1 MVVNIYDGS
10 DDMIIGITV
19 ICCMLLFCL
28 LVGTVYFSKS
38 KIKSTENKLYSRLV
52 IITMIGLVTELLCF
66 YFVAHKD
73 VSNTYKIL
81 NEIVNKGF
89 LVYLLL
95 WEFLFTE
102 YMFFISFES
111 RLKFNKKLKNNKGKI
126 IGVLTV
132 MYLIMSIIIIN
143 LPIYYFND
151 ENYIYS
157 YGPATNVLLLMG
169 GIFIIVDIFSVL
181 SNIKNIKDKKYYPL
195 FMLIIMM
202 VFVFIIR
209 QVNPGITIINSAFA
223 FVTVLMYF
231 TIENP
236 DLKMVNEL
244 LRNKELV
251 EKQMEDKSR
260 FLFEVTEDIKE
271 PAKNILMLSDNFYKL
286 NEKDQ
291 KDAIKIIRN
300 RANGVLFK
308 INNVLDISSMD
319 ASKIKI
325 FNNEYNVY
333 TLFEVVE
340 GIAKTLNK
348 NENVSLKFD
357 INSNIPAILYG
368 DDVRLKQI
376 LISVLTN
383 SINNTK
389 TGFINVSLSAIV
401 KYDVARLIINI
412 EDTGCGMSIDKINT
426 ILDDNR
432 ELSNEEVVKLDKL
445 DMDLVATIKSIKLLG
460 GSFNIKSEENK
471 GSTFTIII
479 DQKCDIK
486 EKTDVMKDIE
496 KYSSDVFGRKRVL
509 IVDDDKEELFEISDT
524 LSKYNVDINTTMSGK
539 DCIYKIKSGEIYNLI
554 IIDDELKNESA
565 LGTLQELKKNKK
577 FNSKVIVMLGI
588 GKKHLRNY
596 YIEDGFTDVIIK
608 ENLTDELIEKIESN
622 L

>member
-1 MVVNIYDGS
+1 
-10 DDMIIGITV
+10 
-19 ICCMLLFCL
+19 
-28 LVGTVYFSKS
+28 
-38 KIKSTENKLYSRLV
+38 
-52 IITMIGLVTELLCF
+52 
-66 YFVAHKD
+66 
-73 VSNTYKIL
+73 
-81 NEIVNKGF
+81 
-89 LVYLLL
+89 
-95 WEFLFTE
+95 
-102 YMFFISFES
+102 
-111 RLKFNKKLKNNKGKI
+111 
-126 IGVLTV
+126 
-132 MYLIMSIIIIN
+132 
-143 LPIYYFND
+143 
-151 ENYIYS
+151 
-157 YGPATNVLLLMG
+157 
-169 GIFIIVDIFSVL
+169 
-181 SNIKNIKDKKYYPL
+181 
-195 FMLIIMM
+195 
-202 VFVFIIR
+202 
-209 QVNPGITIINSAFA
+209 
-223 FVTVLMYF
+223 
-231 TIENP
+231 
-236 DLKMVNEL
+236 MVNEL

-271 PAKNILMLSDNFYKL
+271 PAKNILMLSDSFYKL

-300 RANGVLFK
+300 SANGVLFK

-340 GIAKTLNK
+340 GIAKNLNK

-401 KYDVARLIINI
+401 RYDVARLIINI

-432 ELSNEEVVKLDKL
+432 ELSMKEVVKLDKL

-509 IVDDDKEELFEISDT
+509 IVDDDKEELFKISDT

-565 LGTLQELKKNKK
+565 LGTLEELKKNKE

-608 ENLTDELIEKIESN
+608 ENLTDELKEKIESN

>member
-1 MVVNIYDGS
+1 MNLILPIYSIFLLIILNFAFFTKKRLKSDETKTYSVLVILSTFNI
-10 DDMIIGITV
+10 IFNTIGISLGYFDGV
-19 ICCMLLFCL
+19 SDFLYVLNHFDLPIYFWWSSMMYIYLLY
-28 LVGTVYFSKS
+28 VYMNTNQKRKLYF
-38 KIKSTENKLYSRLV
+38 KIKKV
-52 IITMIGLVTELLCF
+52 IITINVLITIITIFLPFEVVITKKAGYAIGTC
-66 YFVAHKD
+66 
-73 VSNTYKIL
+73 
-81 NEIVNKGF
+81 VN
-89 LVYLLL
+89 LVYLVSGIYLILSFITSILL
-95 WEFLFTE
+95 IT
-102 YMFFISFES
+102 
-111 RLKFNKKLKNNKGKI
+111 KKQFKKI
-126 IGVLTV
+126 IPLFS
-132 MYLIMSIIIIN
+132 LIILGMIAAVIQKSIPSLIII
-143 LPIYYFND
+143 P
-151 ENYIYS
+151 S
-157 YGPATNVLLLMG
+157 VAVLVE
-169 GIFIIVDIFSVL
+169 FI
-181 SNIKNIKDKKYYPL
+181 
-195 FMLIIMM
+195 
-202 VFVFIIR
+202 
-209 QVNPGITIINSAFA
+209 
-223 FVTVLMYF
+223 MYF

-260 FLFEVTEDIKE
+260 FLFEVTEDIKG
-271 PAKNILMLSDNFYKL
+271 PAKNILMLSDTFYKL

-291 KDAIKIIRN
+291 KDAIKIIRSN
-300 RANGVLFK
+300 ANGVLFK
-308 INNVLDISSMD
+308 INNVLNISSMD

-325 FNNEYNVY
+325 FNNEYNIY
-333 TLFEVVE
+333 NLFEVVE
-340 GIAKTLNK
+340 GIAKNLNK
-348 NENVSLKFD
+348 NENVVLKFD
-357 INSNIPAILYG
+357 INSNIPTILYG

-376 LISVLTN
+376 LVSVLTN

-401 KYDVARLIINI
+401 RYDVARLIINI

-432 ELSNEEVVKLDKL
+432 ELSMKEVVKLDKL

-471 GSTFTIII
+471 GSTFTIVI

-486 EKTDVMKDIE
+486 EKTDIMKDIE

-509 IVDDDKEELFEISDT
+509 IVDDDKEELFKISDI
-524 LSKYNVDINTTMSGK
+524 LSKYNVDINTTMSGE

-577 FNSKVIVMLGI
+577 FNSKVIVMLGDE
-588 GKKHLRNY
+588 KKYLKGH

-608 ENLTDELIEKIESN
+608 ENIKDELKEKIESN

>member
-1 MVVNIYDGS
+1 METLILPIVSLLLSILLIIVYYSKKRIKNEETNVYSKMLIINLLYSIFAIVIYLYSKGEVANVLIISMLQKLYMILMLLLILCMVVYN
-10 DDMIIGITV
+10 
-19 ICCMLLFCL
+19 F
-28 LVGTVYFSKS
+28 
-38 KIKSTENKLYSRLV
+38 
-52 IITMIGLVTELLCF
+52 
-66 YFVAHKD
+66 
-73 VSNTYKIL
+73 KIL
-81 NEIVNKGF
+81 YINSKTKTKNKFILFSAFLTIICGVLILVLPLKVINKKEIIDAEGLSYDVLILASIIYLIIIFITSLIIFIKNRKNLKKDIPFISLIILYVLGF
-89 LVYLLL
+89 VLRSYCPFVIF
-95 WEFLFTE
+95 ETFLFT
-102 YMFFISFES
+102 
-111 RLKFNKKLKNNKGKI
+111 
-126 IGVLTV
+126 
-132 MYLIMSIIIIN
+132 
-143 LPIYYFND
+143 
-151 ENYIYS
+151 
-157 YGPATNVLLLMG
+157 
-169 GIFIIVDIFSVL
+169 
-181 SNIKNIKDKKYYPL
+181 
-195 FMLIIMM
+195 FMLLI
-202 VFVFIIR
+202 
-209 QVNPGITIINSAFA
+209 
-223 FVTVLMYF
+223 MYF

-271 PAKNILMLSDNFYKL
+271 PAKNILMLSDSFYKL

-300 RANGVLFK
+300 NANGVLFK

-325 FNNEYNVY
+325 FNNEYNIY

-340 GIAKTLNK
+340 GIAKNLNR
-348 NENVSLKFD
+348 NENVALKFD
-357 INSNIPAILYG
+357 INSNIPTILYG

-401 KYDVARLIINI
+401 RYDVARLIINI
-412 EDTGCGMSIDKINT
+412 EDSGCGMSIDKINT

-432 ELSNEEVVKLDKL
+432 ELSNEEVTKLDKI

-509 IVDDDKEELFEISDT
+509 VVDDDKEELFEISDT

-565 LGTLQELKKNKK
+565 LGTLEELRKNKK

-588 GKKHLRNY
+588 GKKHLRNH

-608 ENLTDELIEKIESN
+608 ENLADELKEKIESN

>member
-1 MVVNIYDGS
+1 MNLILPIYSIFLLIILNFAFFTKKRLKSDETKTYSVLVILSTFNI
-10 DDMIIGITV
+10 IFNTIGISLGYFDGV
-19 ICCMLLFCL
+19 SDFLYVLNHFDLPIYFWWSSMMYIYLLY
-28 LVGTVYFSKS
+28 VYMNTNQKRKLYF
-38 KIKSTENKLYSRLV
+38 KIKKV
-52 IITMIGLVTELLCF
+52 IITINVLITIITIFLPFEVVITKKAGYAIGTC
-66 YFVAHKD
+66 
-73 VSNTYKIL
+73 
-81 NEIVNKGF
+81 VN
-89 LVYLLL
+89 LVYLVSGIYLILSFITSILL
-95 WEFLFTE
+95 IT
-102 YMFFISFES
+102 
-111 RLKFNKKLKNNKGKI
+111 KKQFKKI
-126 IGVLTV
+126 IPLFS
-132 MYLIMSIIIIN
+132 LIILGMIAAVIQKSIPSLIII
-143 LPIYYFND
+143 P
-151 ENYIYS
+151 S
-157 YGPATNVLLLMG
+157 VAVLVE
-169 GIFIIVDIFSVL
+169 FI
-181 SNIKNIKDKKYYPL
+181 
-195 FMLIIMM
+195 
-202 VFVFIIR
+202 
-209 QVNPGITIINSAFA
+209 
-223 FVTVLMYF
+223 MYF

-260 FLFEVTEDIKE
+260 FLFEVTEDIKR
-271 PAKNILMLSDNFYKL
+271 PAKNILMLSDTFYKL

-291 KDAIKIIRN
+291 KDAIKIIRSN
-300 RANGVLFK
+300 ANGVLFK
-308 INNVLDISSMD
+308 INNVLNISSMD

-325 FNNEYNVY
+325 FNNEYNIY
-333 TLFEVVE
+333 NLFEVVE
-340 GIAKTLNK
+340 VISKNLNK
-348 NENVSLKFD
+348 NENVALKFD
-357 INSNIPAILYG
+357 INSNIPTILYG

-412 EDTGCGMSIDKINT
+412 EDSGCGMSIDKINT

-432 ELSNEEVVKLDKL
+432 DLSMKEVVKLDKL

-471 GSTFTIII
+471 GSTFTIVI

-486 EKTDVMKDIE
+486 EKTDIMKDIE

-509 IVDDDKEELFEISDT
+509 IVDDDKEELFKISDT

-539 DCIYKIKSGEIYNLI
+539 ECIYKIKSGEIYNLI

-577 FNSKVIVMLGI
+577 FNSKVIVMLGDE
-588 GKKHLRNY
+588 KKYLKGH

-608 ENLTDELIEKIESN
+608 ENIKDELKEKIESN

>member
-1 MVVNIYDGS
+1 METLILPIVSLLLSILLIIVYYSKKRIKNEETNVYSKMLIINLLYSIFAIVIYLYSKGEVANVLIISMLQKLYMILMLLLILCMVVYN
-10 DDMIIGITV
+10 
-19 ICCMLLFCL
+19 F
-28 LVGTVYFSKS
+28 
-38 KIKSTENKLYSRLV
+38 
-52 IITMIGLVTELLCF
+52 
-66 YFVAHKD
+66 
-73 VSNTYKIL
+73 KIL
-81 NEIVNKGF
+81 YINIKTKTKNKFILFSAFLTIICGVLILILPLKVINKKEIIDAEGLSYDVLILASIIYLIIIFITSLIIFIKNRKNLKKDIPFISLIILYVLGF
-89 LVYLLL
+89 VLRSYCPFVIF
-95 WEFLFTE
+95 ETFLFT
-102 YMFFISFES
+102 
-111 RLKFNKKLKNNKGKI
+111 
-126 IGVLTV
+126 
-132 MYLIMSIIIIN
+132 
-143 LPIYYFND
+143 
-151 ENYIYS
+151 
-157 YGPATNVLLLMG
+157 
-169 GIFIIVDIFSVL
+169 
-181 SNIKNIKDKKYYPL
+181 
-195 FMLIIMM
+195 FMLLI
-202 VFVFIIR
+202 
-209 QVNPGITIINSAFA
+209 
-223 FVTVLMYF
+223 MYF

-271 PAKNILMLSDNFYKL
+271 PAKNILMLSDSFYKL

-300 RANGVLFK
+300 NANGVLFK

-325 FNNEYNVY
+325 FNNEYNIY

-340 GIAKTLNK
+340 GIAKNLNK
-348 NENVSLKFD
+348 NENVALKFD
-357 INSNIPAILYG
+357 INSNIPTILYG

-412 EDTGCGMSIDKINT
+412 EDSGCGMSIDKINT

-432 ELSNEEVVKLDKL
+432 ELSNEEVTKLDKI
-445 DMDLVATIKSIKLLG
+445 DMDLVATIKSIKILG

-471 GSTFTIII
+471 GSTFTIVI

-509 IVDDDKEELFEISDT
+509 VVDDDKEELFEISDT

-565 LGTLQELKKNKK
+565 LGTLEELKKNKE

-588 GKKHLRNY
+588 GKKHLRNH

-608 ENLTDELIEKIESN
+608 ENLTDELKEKIESN

>member
-1 MVVNIYDGS
+1 METLILPIATQLLAVF
-10 DDMIIGITV
+10 
-19 ICCMLLFCL
+19 LLFI
-28 LVGTVYFSKS
+28 YFSKKRLNTKETKVYS
-38 KIKSTENKLYSRLV
+38 KMLIINFLYALMAIITFIYAKTYGNNMIIAIMQKIYMSLMLLLIINILIYNISIVNMKSNLKKVFAILIKCFSVILFIFVFITPLNVINKGNILDGNGLSYDIVLFATAIYFILIIISAIVIFIKNKSGFTKDMPFVCLIILYVVGLV
-52 IITMIGLVTELLCF
+52 IRNYYPSIMFE
-66 YFVAHKD
+66 
-73 VSNTYKIL
+73 N
-81 NEIVNKGF
+81 
-89 LVYLLL
+89 
-95 WEFLFTE
+95 FLFT
-102 YMFFISFES
+102 
-111 RLKFNKKLKNNKGKI
+111 
-126 IGVLTV
+126 
-132 MYLIMSIIIIN
+132 
-143 LPIYYFND
+143 
-151 ENYIYS
+151 
-157 YGPATNVLLLMG
+157 
-169 GIFIIVDIFSVL
+169 
-181 SNIKNIKDKKYYPL
+181 
-195 FMLIIMM
+195 FML
-202 VFVFIIR
+202 FI
-209 QVNPGITIINSAFA
+209 
-223 FVTVLMYF
+223 MYF

-260 FLFEVTEDIKE
+260 FLFEVTEDIKG
-271 PAKNILMLSDNFYKL
+271 PAKNILMLSDTFYKL

-291 KDAIKIIRN
+291 KDAIKIIRSN
-300 RANGVLFK
+300 ANGILFK
-308 INNVLDISSMD
+308 INNVLNISSMD

-325 FNNEYNVY
+325 FNNEYNIY
-333 TLFEVVE
+333 NLFEVVE
-340 GIAKTLNK
+340 GIAKNLNK
-348 NENVSLKFD
+348 NENVALKFG
-357 INSNIPAILYG
+357 INSNIPTILYG

-376 LISVLTN
+376 LVSVLTN

-432 ELSNEEVVKLDKL
+432 ELSMKEVVKLDKL

-471 GSTFTIII
+471 GSTFTIVI

-486 EKTDVMKDIE
+486 EKTDIMKDIE

-509 IVDDDKEELFEISDT
+509 IVDDDKEELFKISDI
-524 LSKYNVDINTTMSGK
+524 LSKYNVDINTTMSGE

-577 FNSKVIVMLGI
+577 FNSKVIVMLGDE
-588 GKKHLRNY
+588 KKYLKGH

-608 ENLTDELIEKIESN
+608 ENIKDELKEKIESN

>member
-1 MVVNIYDGS
+1 METLILPIVSLLLSILLIIVYYSKKRIKNEETNVYSKMLIINLLYSIFAIVIYLYSKGEVANVL
-10 DDMIIGITV
+10 IIGMLQKLYMIL
-19 ICCMLLFCL
+19 MLLLILCI
-28 LVGTVYFSKS
+28 VVYNF
-38 KIKSTENKLYSRLV
+38 
-52 IITMIGLVTELLCF
+52 
-66 YFVAHKD
+66 
-73 VSNTYKIL
+73 KIL
-81 NEIVNKGF
+81 YINSKTKTKNKFILFSVFLAIICGVLILILPLKVINKKEIIDAEGLSYDVLILASIIYLIIIFITSFIIFIKNRKNLKKDIPFISLIILYVLGF
-89 LVYLLL
+89 VLRSYCPFVIF
-95 WEFLFTE
+95 ETFLFT
-102 YMFFISFES
+102 
-111 RLKFNKKLKNNKGKI
+111 
-126 IGVLTV
+126 
-132 MYLIMSIIIIN
+132 
-143 LPIYYFND
+143 
-151 ENYIYS
+151 
-157 YGPATNVLLLMG
+157 
-169 GIFIIVDIFSVL
+169 
-181 SNIKNIKDKKYYPL
+181 
-195 FMLIIMM
+195 FMLLI
-202 VFVFIIR
+202 
-209 QVNPGITIINSAFA
+209 
-223 FVTVLMYF
+223 MYF

-244 LRNKELV
+244 LRNRELV

-260 FLFEVTEDIKE
+260 FLFEMTEDIKE
-271 PAKNILMLSDNFYKL
+271 PAKNVLMLSDNFYKL

-300 RANGVLFK
+300 NANVVLFK

-333 TLFEVVE
+333 ALFEMVE
-340 GIAKTLNK
+340 SIAKTLNK
-348 NENVSLKFD
+348 NENVTLKFD
-357 INSNIPAILYG
+357 INSNIPVMLYG

-389 TGFINVSLSAIV
+389 TGFINVSLSSIV
-401 KYDVARLIINI
+401 RYDVARLIINI
-412 EDTGCGMSIDKINT
+412 EDSGCGMSIDKVIT

-432 ELSNEEVVKLDKL
+432 ELSNEEVAKLDKL

-460 GSFNIKSEENK
+460 GSFNIISEENK
-471 GSTFTIII
+471 GSTFTIVM

-509 IVDDDKEELFEISDT
+509 VVDDDKEELFEISDT

-565 LGTLQELKKNKK
+565 LGTLEELKKNKK
-577 FNSKVIVMLGI
+577 FNSKVIVMLGN
-588 GKKHLRNY
+588 GKKHLRNH
-596 YIEDGFTDVIIK
+596 YIEDGFTDVIVK
-608 ENLTDELIEKIESN
+608 ENLTDELKVKIESN

>member
-1 MVVNIYDGS
+1 MMYIY
-10 DDMIIGITV
+10 
-19 ICCMLLFCL
+19 LLY
-28 LVGTVYFSKS
+28 VYMNTNQKRKLYF
-38 KIKSTENKLYSRLV
+38 KIKKV
-52 IITMIGLVTELLCF
+52 IITINVLITIITIFLPFEVVITKKAGYAIGTC
-66 YFVAHKD
+66 
-73 VSNTYKIL
+73 
-81 NEIVNKGF
+81 VN
-89 LVYLLL
+89 LVYLVSGIYLILSFITSILL
-95 WEFLFTE
+95 IT
-102 YMFFISFES
+102 
-111 RLKFNKKLKNNKGKI
+111 KKQFKKI
-126 IGVLTV
+126 IPLFS
-132 MYLIMSIIIIN
+132 LIILGMIAAVIQKSIPSLIII
-143 LPIYYFND
+143 P
-151 ENYIYS
+151 S
-157 YGPATNVLLLMG
+157 VAVLVE
-169 GIFIIVDIFSVL
+169 FI
-181 SNIKNIKDKKYYPL
+181 
-195 FMLIIMM
+195 
-202 VFVFIIR
+202 
-209 QVNPGITIINSAFA
+209 
-223 FVTVLMYF
+223 MYF

-260 FLFEVTEDIKE
+260 FLFEVTEDIKG
-271 PAKNILMLSDNFYKL
+271 PAKNILMLSDTFYKL

-291 KDAIKIIRN
+291 KDAIKIIRSN
-300 RANGVLFK
+300 ANGVLFK
-308 INNVLDISSMD
+308 INNVLNISSMD

-325 FNNEYNVY
+325 FNNEYNIY
-333 TLFEVVE
+333 NLFEVVE
-340 GIAKTLNK
+340 GIAKNLNK
-348 NENVSLKFD
+348 NENVALKFG
-357 INSNIPAILYG
+357 INSNIPTILYG

-376 LISVLTN
+376 LVSVLTN

-432 ELSNEEVVKLDKL
+432 ELSMKEVVKLDKL

-471 GSTFTIII
+471 GSTFTIVI

-486 EKTDVMKDIE
+486 EKTDIMKDIE

-509 IVDDDKEELFEISDT
+509 IVDDDKEELFKISDI
-524 LSKYNVDINTTMSGK
+524 LSKYNVDINTTMSGE

-577 FNSKVIVMLGI
+577 FNSKVIVMLGDE
-588 GKKHLRNY
+588 KKYLKGH

-608 ENLTDELIEKIESN
+608 ENIKDELKEKIESN

>member
-1 MVVNIYDGS
+1 MNLILPIYSIFLLIILNFAFFTKKRVNS
-10 DDMIIGITV
+10 DETKSYSVLIILSSFNIIFNTIGISLGYFDGVSDFLYALNHFDLPLYFWWTSV
-19 ICCMLLFCL
+19 MFLYLLF
-28 LVGTVYFSKS
+28 VYMNTTGRRQTYF
-38 KIKSTENKLYSRLV
+38 KIKKIIIVINILITILTIFLPFEVVITETAGYA
-52 IITMIGLVTELLCF
+52 IGTC
-66 YFVAHKD
+66 
-73 VSNTYKIL
+73 VS
-81 NEIVNKGF
+81 V
-89 LVYLLL
+89 VYLVSG
-95 WEFLFTE
+95 
-102 YMFFISFES
+102 I
-111 RLKFNKKLKNNKGKI
+111 
-126 IGVLTV
+126 
-132 MYLIMSIIIIN
+132 YLIMSFITAVLLVIKKQFKKIIPLLSLITLGIIAALIQKIVPSLIII
-143 LPIYYFND
+143 P
-151 ENYIYS
+151 S
-157 YGPATNVLLLMG
+157 VAVLVE
-169 GIFIIVDIFSVL
+169 FI
-181 SNIKNIKDKKYYPL
+181 
-195 FMLIIMM
+195 
-202 VFVFIIR
+202 
-209 QVNPGITIINSAFA
+209 
-223 FVTVLMYF
+223 MYF

-260 FLFEVTEDIKE
+260 FLFEVTEDIKG
-271 PAKNILMLSDNFYKL
+271 PAKNILMLSDTFYKL

-291 KDAIKIIRN
+291 KDAIKIIRSN
-300 RANGVLFK
+300 ANGVLFK
-308 INNVLDISSMD
+308 INNVLNISSMD

-325 FNNEYNVY
+325 FNNEYNIY
-333 TLFEVVE
+333 NLFEVVE
-340 GIAKTLNK
+340 GIAKNLNK
-348 NENVSLKFD
+348 NENVALKFD
-357 INSNIPAILYG
+357 INSNIPTILYG
-368 DDVRLKQI
+368 DDIKLKQI

-432 ELSNEEVVKLDKL
+432 ELSKKEVVKLDKL

-471 GSTFTIII
+471 GSTFTIVI

-486 EKTDVMKDIE
+486 EKTDIMKDIE

-509 IVDDDKEELFEISDT
+509 IVDDDKEELFKISDI

-539 DCIYKIKSGEIYNLI
+539 ECTYKIKSGEIYNLI

-565 LGTLQELKKNKK
+565 LGTLEELKKNKE

-588 GKKHLRNY
+588 GKKHLRNH
-596 YIEDGFTDVIIK
+596 YIEDGFTDVILK
-608 ENLTDELIEKIESN
+608 ENLKDELKEKIESN

>member
-1 MVVNIYDGS
+1 MNLILPIYSIFLLIILNFAFFTKKRLKSDETKTYSVLVILSTFNI
-10 DDMIIGITV
+10 IFNTIGISLGYFDGV
-19 ICCMLLFCL
+19 SDFLYVLNHFDLPIYFWWSSMMYIYLLY
-28 LVGTVYFSKS
+28 VYMNTNQKRKLYF
-38 KIKSTENKLYSRLV
+38 KIKKV
-52 IITMIGLVTELLCF
+52 IITINVLITIITIFLPFEVVITKKAGYAIGTC
-66 YFVAHKD
+66 
-73 VSNTYKIL
+73 
-81 NEIVNKGF
+81 VN
-89 LVYLLL
+89 LVYLVSGIYLILSFITSILL
-95 WEFLFTE
+95 IT
-102 YMFFISFES
+102 
-111 RLKFNKKLKNNKGKI
+111 KKQFKKI
-126 IGVLTV
+126 IPLFS
-132 MYLIMSIIIIN
+132 LIILGMIAAVIQKSIPSLIII
-143 LPIYYFND
+143 P
-151 ENYIYS
+151 S
-157 YGPATNVLLLMG
+157 VAVLVE
-169 GIFIIVDIFSVL
+169 FI
-181 SNIKNIKDKKYYPL
+181 
-195 FMLIIMM
+195 
-202 VFVFIIR
+202 
-209 QVNPGITIINSAFA
+209 
-223 FVTVLMYF
+223 MYF

-260 FLFEVTEDIKE
+260 FLFEVTEDIKG
-271 PAKNILMLSDNFYKL
+271 PAKNILMLSDTFYKL

-291 KDAIKIIRN
+291 KDAIKIIRSN
-300 RANGVLFK
+300 ANGVLFK
-308 INNVLDISSMD
+308 INNVLNISSMD

-325 FNNEYNVY
+325 FNNEYNIY
-333 TLFEVVE
+333 NLFEVVE
-340 GIAKTLNK
+340 GIAKNLNK
-348 NENVSLKFD
+348 NENVALKFG
-357 INSNIPAILYG
+357 INSNIPTILYG

-376 LISVLTN
+376 LVSVLTN

-432 ELSNEEVVKLDKL
+432 ELSMKEVVKLDKL

-460 GSFNIKSEENK
+460 GSFNIRSEENK
-471 GSTFTIII
+471 GSTFTIVI

-486 EKTDVMKDIE
+486 EKTDIMKDIE

-509 IVDDDKEELFEISDT
+509 IVDDDKEELFKISDI
-524 LSKYNVDINTTMSGK
+524 LSKYNVDINTTMSGE

-577 FNSKVIVMLGI
+577 FNSKVIVMLGDE
-588 GKKHLRNY
+588 KKYLKGH

-608 ENLTDELIEKIESN
+608 ENIKDELKEKIESN